1 MVDLRKRLKDRVSQ
15 FIFAGEDAEFQADEI
30 ELQDTFMAAV
40 TKWQYVYFRVDTQHN
55 PRPNRSLFF
64 TVGAIFNMDADGL
77 QRLVAV
83 SAFTPRHKPCSAELT
98 SRA

>member
-30 ELQDTFMAAV
+30 ELEETFMVAV
-40 TKWQYVYFRVDTQHN
+40 TKWQYMYFRVDTHHN
-55 PRPNRSLFF
+55 LFF

-83 SAFTPRHKPCSAELT
+83 SAFTPKHKPCSAELT